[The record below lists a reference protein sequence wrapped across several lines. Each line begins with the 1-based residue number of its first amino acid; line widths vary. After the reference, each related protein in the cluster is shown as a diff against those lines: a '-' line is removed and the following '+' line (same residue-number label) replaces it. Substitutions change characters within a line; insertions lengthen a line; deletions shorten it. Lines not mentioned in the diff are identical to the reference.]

1 MYGRLALLSLDCV
14 RTGVGTLG
22 LLGENECTLNTQAR
36 AIICIHLYT
45 IHKDRPYVTSF
56 IRGDSGTCVP
66 AWKQDVYY
74 AGTLL
79 AQIDGPRNGVP
90 VRSGLL

>member
-1 MYGRLALLSLDCV
+1 LSLDCV
-14 RTGVGTLG
+14 RIGVGTLG
-22 LLGENECTLNTQAR
+22 LLGENECTSNTQAR
-36 AIICIHLYT
+36 ATIYIHLYT
-45 IHKDRPYVTSF
+45 IHKDTSLRSF
-56 IRGDSGTCVP
+56 TGTPERAVTCVP
-66 AWKQDVYY
+66 ARKQDVYY